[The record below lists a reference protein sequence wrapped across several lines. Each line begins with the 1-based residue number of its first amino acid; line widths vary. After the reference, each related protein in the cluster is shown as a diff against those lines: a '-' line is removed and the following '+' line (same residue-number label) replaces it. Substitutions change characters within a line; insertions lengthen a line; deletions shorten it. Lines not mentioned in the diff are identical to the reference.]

1 VIAGCWILLLV
12 FLFIFFFSL
21 FSFPYALVPVILQG
35 CEVMIQQ
42 SAGGRSVAPPVLCRH
57 VVPAAWGLLKPG
69 LDIDLGLGCVDKGRL
84 GEVFKRA

>member
-1 VIAGCWILLLV
+1 
-12 FLFIFFFSL
+12 
-21 FSFPYALVPVILQG
+21 
-35 CEVMIQQ
+35 M
-42 SAGGRSVAPPVLCRH
+42 APPVLCRH